1 MKKKKQDENS
11 KKETPSKVIRTVSNE
26 EIKKMYDK
34 IVKTHGETLKR
45 LSKH

>member
-1 MKKKKQDENS
+1 MEEKKQDENS
-11 KKETPSKVIRTVSNE
+11 KDETQSKVIRTVSNE
-26 EIKKMYDK
+26 EIKKIYDK